1 MASRVCAPWQA
12 RDMNVERAEGDH
24 AEGRPRG
31 RPRNESCT
39 AEILSATLDLVAEVG
54 IAALTVDAVAQRAG
68 VGKATIYRR
77 WASKEALMLDAW
89 AAVVTTPDIP
99 DTGTLR
105 DDIRTLF
112 LDHQHPLSDVAMQRV
127 FPQMIAAA
135 KVNAEVGEAYSA
147 FITERRRPLR
157 TILQRAID
165 RGELPTSIDRDVV
178 HDLLVAPL
186 TFRWLVTDAPV
197 DETVIGQIIDVVL
210 AGVGV
215 VAAELAR

>member
-1 MASRVCAPWQA
+1 MTAQREEGEQA
-12 RDMNVERAEGDH
+12 EV
-24 AEGRPRG
+24 RPRG
-31 RPRNESCT
+31 RPRSESCS

-54 IAALTVDAVAQRAG
+54 IAGLTVDAVAQRAG

-89 AAVVTTPDIP
+89 AAAATTPEIP
-99 DTGTLR
+99 DTGSLR
-105 DDIRTLF
+105 DDVRELF
-112 LDHQHPLSDVAMQRV
+112 LGNHHPLSDVAMQRV

-147 FITERRRPLR
+147 FIAERRRPLR

-165 RGELPTSIDRDVV
+165 RGELPAGIDRELV

-197 DETVIGQIIDVVL
+197 DEAVITQIIDVVL
-210 AGVGV
+210 AGVH
-215 VAAELAR
+215 AAPMAMAHGDAAYHRRL